1 MSTFAKNLKRLRK
14 EVRITQEQAAREL
27 GVSHGTWCKY
37 EQGSQQ
43 PMLDKL
49 PLIAAV
55 LGSTVAAL
63 TKGM

>member
-1 MSTFAKNLKRLRK
+1 MSTFAKNLKRLRQAA
-14 EVRITQEQAAREL
+14 RITQEQAAREL

-49 PLIAAV
+49 PAIAAIV
-55 LGSTVAAL
+55 GSTVAVL